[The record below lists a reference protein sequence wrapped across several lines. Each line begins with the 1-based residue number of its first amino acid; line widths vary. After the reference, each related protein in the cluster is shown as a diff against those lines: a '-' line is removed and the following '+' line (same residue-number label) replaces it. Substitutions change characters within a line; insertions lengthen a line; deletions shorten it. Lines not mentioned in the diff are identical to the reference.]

1 VDFEMHRREEI
12 LDYMYR
18 RYGRAH
24 AAITAVT
31 QVYHAPTAI
40 QDCMRALGWPAESGV
55 HAEQAAPRPGAG
67 GGRRTELEGGWRRG
81 SGWT

>member
-1 VDFEMHRREEI
+1 EMHRREEI

-31 QVYHAPTAI
+31 QVFHAPTAI
-40 QDCMRALGWPAESGV
+40 QDCMRALGWPAETAFTLSKRLHGREPSEA
-55 HAEQAAPRPGAG
+55 AEALEEGMAA
-67 GGRRTELEGGWRRG
+67 EW
-81 SGWT
+81 